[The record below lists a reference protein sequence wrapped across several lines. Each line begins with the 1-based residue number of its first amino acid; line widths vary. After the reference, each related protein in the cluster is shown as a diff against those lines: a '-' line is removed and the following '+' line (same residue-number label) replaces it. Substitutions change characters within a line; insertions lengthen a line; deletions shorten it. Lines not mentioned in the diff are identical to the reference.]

1 MRKTLMKKQLISA
14 LITFGMLVGSVG
26 CGTKNTVVTD
36 YGTTESS
43 SETVSSAGDADT
55 SSTKTDAHY
64 ELGNSESLAEYFGDS
79 VKWDETTSI
88 DGTEVKLKGKIEVP
102 DVKSLNVYNAKIL
115 LNNDS
120 WEDEL
125 VNRIFGDSAKKLEE
139 VSYTNETDY
148 MMLLYRLRTFYLE
161 KELRDAY
168 LVESENDFNP
178 DIYEEMERKR
188 YSVINSSFDE
198 TYKWYDSEGS
208 FLHMY
213 EGEFQ
218 GKRYS
223 LLVGYMEDSLSR
235 IIYLSPVSV
244 EDIFPGE
251 GIKSMLME
259 NEENDRGVR
268 YDYENESNL
277 TPDDVK
283 KSVSD
288 FLTDKVGLGANDIC
302 ISNNGQNYDSLY
314 GNIFYNS
321 FYNDA
326 MTALTFTDS
335 DYLTSK
341 KCVLS
346 TTSLTD
352 YRILAE
358 QDDIA
363 KRAMERGGSF
373 DYYSYINTYNPPLDQ
388 VVNAK
393 RNGYVMYLSSG
404 FTMPQSIEAFTYNTC
419 SNYGRITVT
428 DKGIFDADIMYAS
441 TVLDVVEN
449 VKLLGLDNIREALK
463 SDITE
468 NIDKYRNAINSTTSR
483 EGNGLK
489 YIRLDTV
496 RLDYYL
502 LGEEEN
508 NEDNTA
514 TFVPA
519 WQIWLSGN
527 NEGYV
532 IAYINAI
539 DGSIIDVTY

>member
-14 LITFGMLVGSVG
+14 VLALGMLLGTVG

-64 ELGNSESLAEYFGDS
+64 ELGNSESLADYFGDS
-79 VKWDETTSI
+79 VKWDETTAI

-102 DVKSLNVYNAKIL
+102 ELKSLNVYNAKIL

-120 WEDEL
+120 WEDK
-125 VNRIFGDSAKKLEE
+125 VVKGIFGDSAEKLEE
-139 VSYTNETDY
+139 VSYTNSTDY
-148 MMLLYRLRTFYLE
+148 MMLLYRLRAFYLE
-161 KELRDAY
+161 IELRNAY
-168 LVESENDFNP
+168 MGDGEETFDENF
-178 DIYEEMERKR
+178 YQEMEMKR
-188 YSVINSSFDE
+188 FSIINSSFDE
-198 TYKWYDSEGS
+198 SYKWYDSEDS

-223 LLVGYMEDSLSR
+223 LLIGYMEESLSR

-251 GIKSMLME
+251 GIKSMLIE

-283 KSVSD
+283 KSISD
-288 FLTDKVGLGANDIC
+288 FLTDKVGFGANDIC
-302 ISNNGQNYDSLY
+302 LSNNGSNFDALY
-314 GNIFYNS
+314 GNYYYNS
-321 FYNDA
+321 FYNDS
-326 MTALTFTDS
+326 MSVLTFTDS

-341 KCVLS
+341 KSVLS

-358 QDDIA
+358 QDDIPMKA
-363 KRAMERGGSF
+363 KDRGGSF
-373 DYYSYINTYNPPLDQ
+373 DYYSYINSYNPPLDQ

-404 FTMPQSIEAFTYNTC
+404 YTMPQNMNTFTLSTG
-419 SNYGRITVT
+419 SNYGRISVT

-449 VKLLGLDNIREALK
+449 VKLLGLDNVREALK
-463 SDITE
+463 ADMTA
-468 NIDKYRNAINSTTSR
+468 NIDKYRNAINATATNA
-483 EGNGLK
+483 GDKLK
-489 YIRLDTV
+489 NIRLDTV
-496 RLDYYL
+496 RLDYYP

-508 NEDNTA
+508 DGENLT
-514 TFVPA
+514 TFVPV
-519 WQIWLSGN
+519 WQIWLSGD

-532 IAYINAI
+532 LAYINAI